1 MEVDFRNSLA
11 DDRRIPFWLKE
22 NCCRL
27 KDEGENVRNLNLNLR
42 RLNAAMILVLCDALA
57 ENTRIETVNMTSSL
71 SSTQRHHD
79 GGRILVPLAY
89 ALRRHVSLKT
99 VHLSYNQLKDATSLG
114 VTLELNRSS
123 LTELYLDYNRL
134 NVDTAVALARALR
147 RNNKLSVLQLNSN
160 RLGDEGGKIIA
171 EALKDNTGLKTLGL
185 ARNALKSKTAQALLK
200 VLEIH
205 GNVTLTQLSLR
216 GNPDL
221 PPASERSI
229 SYLVRANRAGR
240 YLLRNDT
247 IENRIYENDFKISF
261 DKENT
266 ITSKTCRQ
274 TIEHVTSNT
283 SQCNKTNNGGK
294 NGGERNYRHKLWPLV
309 FQKLDADMIYF
320 FLREKPRIRHS
331 VEEQKLEMRD

>member
-1 MEVDFRNSLA
+1 MEVDFRSSLLE
-11 DDRRIPFWLKE
+11 DRRIPFWLRE

-27 KDEGENVRNLNLNLR
+27 KDKAENVRNLNLNLR
-42 RLNAAMILVLCDALA
+42 RLNAAMILVLSEALRD
-57 ENTRIETVNMTSSL
+57 NTRIETVNMTSSL

-79 GGRILVPLAY
+79 AGRILVPLAY

-99 VHLSYNQLKDATSLG
+99 IHLSYNQLKDATSLG

-134 NVDTAVALARALR
+134 DVDTAVALARALR

-160 RLGDEGGKIIA
+160 RLGDAGGRIIA

-185 ARNALKSKTAQALLK
+185 ARNALKSNTAKALLK
-200 VLEIH
+200 VLDFH

-221 PPASERSI
+221 PPTSERTI
-229 SYLVRANRAGR
+229 MYLVRANRAGR
-240 YLLRNDT
+240 YLLRNDVSS
-247 IENRIYENDFKISF
+247 NRISNCEICS
-261 DKENT
+261 DKEIVRTN
-266 ITSKTCRQ
+266 KTCCQ
-274 TIEHVTSNT
+274 TMDYAANTTSGD
-283 SQCNKTNNGGK
+283 SNGGK
-294 NGGERNYRHKLWPLV
+294 RDYRHKLWPLV

-320 FLREKPRIRHS
+320 FVREKPRIRHS
-331 VEEQKLEMRD
+331 ACEQKLAT